1 MPVNLSHPASKSS
14 CPMFFKQW
22 LHWFYNSCNPYDTVH
37 ATHEVLAWSGATLS
51 LRPLRAS
58 PWNPWLLLHWATL
71 EQHHGDVLRGYV
83 LAMLCLCYGK
93 VITIAVAAASIRRE
107 AVSRLPCQPEKNKCV
122 CSFHGSSSRSLPNRG
137 SVDNAHS
144 EITVRQLLLWAGSA
158 VHHVLPEITDF
169 FFNSTS

>member
-122 CSFHGSSSRSLPNRG
+122 CSSYSSSGLPASFAYPG
-137 SVDNAHS
+137 FS
-144 EITVRQLLLWAGSA
+144 EYC
-158 VHHVLPEITDF
+158 E
-169 FFNSTS
+169 